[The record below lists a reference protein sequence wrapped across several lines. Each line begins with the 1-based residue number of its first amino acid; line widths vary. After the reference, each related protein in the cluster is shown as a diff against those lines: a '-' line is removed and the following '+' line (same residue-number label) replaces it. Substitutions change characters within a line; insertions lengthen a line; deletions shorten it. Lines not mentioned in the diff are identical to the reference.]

1 VWNSETNT
9 ALTGSIVSIGGIN
22 YTAPVIRTFT
32 RGTVLNI
39 LVYKVSY
46 TVENRNIVVQDTS
59 TIGAATQQ
67 FTFLLSANLV
77 RRIYEQKKN

>member
-1 VWNSETNT
+1 MWNSETNT
-9 ALTGSIVSIGGIN
+9 AITSSIVSIGGIN

-39 LVYKVSY
+39 LAYKVGFA
-46 TVENRNIVVQDTS
+46 VENRNIVVQDTS
-59 TIGAATQQ
+59 TIGAATQR

-77 RRIYEQKKN
+77 RRI